1 MSAGAIPKH
10 ETRSASDVR
19 TQLQGLQNS
28 CAQDPDGDRIGY
40 QSRHVTRTVTGQL
53 GGVPIWDATGTGVVQ
68 NDIYASP
75 GDEAPDISLKDAAQ
89 ILGLDGPDAP
99 TEEEVAF
106 RLAQHFCNAPE
117 FADLRKDLGN
127 FTKAGLA
134 AGAPMAGGHWAEVKL
149 LAKFATNPVMRAIA
163 VSWPYAFM
171 VFAEVA
177 IKAVTNYQHPDP
189 GAKVR
194 PPIAPAMAA
203 AVLNWNYLQALLEQ
217 KLAGNKHLNALKVGA
232 SALLAAL
239 RGMVEHGLILRAISV
254 LEHPE
259 QAPQAYRP
267 LTASET
273 FVVNFLVALLRN
285 VGGDILRQMK
295 KGIEKQIQNVGN
307 DGTEAAKS
315 TIENLTRDLPAPPTT
330 VVERFVNAPRYAG
343 LVPAALVPVAAAG
356 KVNVG
361 EPAEREDD
369 PIVQGNAVR
378 GLNPQSAFNPFN

>member
-1 MSAGAIPKH
+1 
-10 ETRSASDVR
+10 
-19 TQLQGLQNS
+19 
-28 CAQDPDGDRIGY
+28 
-40 QSRHVTRTVTGQL
+40 
-53 GGVPIWDATGTGVVQ
+53 
-68 NDIYASP
+68 
-75 GDEAPDISLKDAAQ
+75 
-89 ILGLDGPDAP
+89 
-99 TEEEVAF
+99 
-106 RLAQHFCNAPE
+106 
-117 FADLRKDLGN
+117 
-127 FTKAGLA
+127 
-134 AGAPMAGGHWAEVKL
+134 
-149 LAKFATNPVMRAIA
+149 
-163 VSWPYAFM
+163 
-171 VFAEVA
+171 
-177 IKAVTNYQHPDP
+177 
-189 GAKVR
+189 
-194 PPIAPAMAA
+194 
-203 AVLNWNYLQALLEQ
+203 
-217 KLAGNKHLNALKVGA
+217 
-232 SALLAAL
+232 
-239 RGMVEHGLILRAISV
+239 MVEHGLILRAISV

-285 VGGDILRQMK
+285 VGGDILRQMR

-369 PIVQGNAVR
+369 PTVQGNAVR